1 MLDISLIVN
10 RDKWISYYSA
20 AKAVKVTTALF
31 KMHSFHSM
39 SRIALLIQETPT
51 LEDGNYL
58 RFARELDKS
67 GHSVDIMFVDSLRL
81 LAGRVTADAFS
92 WRSHLKSGSPLPT
105 SAECKIDHDVIWIFG
120 LGDRENFLDKYQLL
134 YSLPERCKIVNSL
147 DAIMHLK
154 SKYYLAS
161 QGDQFPSPETYA
173 STSAEELISIV
184 QANEGKWIVKP
195 PAGSLG
201 RDVHLTHAGDSQLTV
216 IIKKLCGAANS
227 RYTMLQR
234 YIPEIEQGE
243 KRVLL
248 AGGQVIGQY
257 LRRPLGDHR
266 TNITAGA
273 KTEPCDLS
281 EAERD
286 YCTKLAQQILSKGAW
301 FAGVDLVYPWLI
313 EVNVINP
320 GGITTIDKLT
330 GCDLSAKVVE
340 AVMASLDQTRVP

>member
-1 MLDISLIVN
+1 M
-10 RDKWISYYSA
+10 A
-20 AKAVKVTTALF
+20 
-31 KMHSFHSM
+31 
-39 SRIALLIQETPT
+39 RIGLLIKQPRT

-67 GHSVDIMFVDSLRL
+67 GHSIDILFIDSLRL
-81 LAGRVTADAFS
+81 IAGRVTAYAFP
-92 WRSHLKSGSPLPT
+92 WRSHLKAGSPLPK
-105 SAECKIDHDVIWIFG
+105 SADCKVDQDVLWILG

-134 YSLPERCKIVNSL
+134 YALPKKCRIVNSL
-147 DAIMHLK
+147 DAIMHLN

-161 QGDQFPSPETYA
+161 QGNQFPSPETYA

-184 QANEGKWIVKP
+184 QANEGKWIIKP

-201 RDVHLTHAGDSQLTV
+201 RDVYLTHHRDSQLAL
-216 IIKKLCGAANS
+216 IIKKLCGADNN

-248 AGGQVIGQY
+248 AGGRVIGQY
-257 LRRPLGDHR
+257 LRRPRGDHR

-273 KTEPCDLS
+273 KTERCELS
-281 EAERD
+281 ELERD
-286 YCTKLAQQILSKGAW
+286 YCTNLAEQVLSKGAW

-320 GGITTIDKLT
+320 GGITTIDELT

-340 AVMASLDQTRVP
+340 AVLAALNQARVP

>member
-1 MLDISLIVN
+1 M
-10 RDKWISYYSA
+10 
-20 AKAVKVTTALF
+20 T
-31 KMHSFHSM
+31 
-39 SRIALLIQETPT
+39 RIALLVQTTPT
-51 LEDGNYL
+51 LEDVNYL

-67 GHSVDIMFVDSLRL
+67 GHSVDILFVDSLKL
-81 LAGRVTADAFS
+81 LAGRITADAFP
-92 WRSHLKSGSPLPT
+92 WRAHLLPGSSFPAT
-105 SAECKIDHDVIWIFG
+105 NERKVDHDIIWILG
-120 LGDRENFLDKYQLL
+120 LGHRKNFLDKYQLL
-134 YSLPERCKIVNSL
+134 YSLPEKCTIINSL

-173 STSAEELISIV
+173 STSAGELISIV

-201 RDVHLTHAGDSQLTV
+201 RDVYLTHAGDSQLTA
-216 IIKKLCGAANS
+216 IIKKLCGPDNS

-257 LRRPLGDHR
+257 LRRSKGDHR

-273 KTEPCDLS
+273 ITEPCDLS
-281 EAERD
+281 KAEHD
-286 YCTKLAQQILSKGAW
+286 YCTELAQQVLSKGAW
-301 FAGVDLVYPWLI
+301 FAGVDLVFPWLI

-340 AVMASLDQTRVP
+340 AVMASLDHTRVP

>member
-1 MLDISLIVN
+1 M
-10 RDKWISYYSA
+10 A
-20 AKAVKVTTALF
+20 
-31 KMHSFHSM
+31 
-39 SRIALLIQETPT
+39 RIALLIQKTPT

-58 RFARELDKS
+58 RFARELNKL
-67 GHSVDIMFVDSLRL
+67 GHSTDILVIDSLRL
-81 LAGRVTADAFS
+81 IAGRVTADAFS

-105 SAECKIDHDVIWIFG
+105 SAECKIDHDVIWILG
-120 LGDRENFLDKYQLL
+120 LGDRANFLDKYQLL
-134 YSLPERCKIVNSL
+134 FALPEKCKIVNSL

-184 QANEGKWIVKP
+184 EANQGKWIVKP

-201 RDVHLTHAGDSQLTV
+201 RDVYLTHAGDSQLKV
-216 IIKKLCGAANS
+216 IIKRLCGADNS

-234 YIPEIEQGE
+234 YLPEIEQGE

-248 AGGQVIGQY
+248 AGGRVIGQY
-257 LRRPLGDHR
+257 LRRSAGDHR

-281 EAERD
+281 VPERD

-320 GGITTIDKLT
+320 GGITTIHELT
-330 GCDLSAKVVE
+330 GCDLSEKVVE
-340 AVMASLDQTRVP
+340 AVMTSLDHA

>member
-1 MLDISLIVN
+1 MNRHSL
-10 RDKWISYYSA
+10 R
-20 AKAVKVTTALF
+20 
-31 KMHSFHSM
+31 SM
-39 SRIALLIQETPT
+39 TRIALLIQNTPE
-51 LEDGNYL
+51 LEDVNYL

-67 GHSVDIMFVDSLRL
+67 GHSVDILFVDSLRL
-81 LAGRVTADAFS
+81 LAGQITADAFS
-92 WRSHLKSGSPLPT
+92 WRSHLLPGSSFPET
-105 SAECKIDHDVIWIFG
+105 DERKVDHDVIWILG

-134 YSLPERCKIVNSL
+134 YSLPERCMIINSL

-201 RDVHLTHAGDSQLTV
+201 RDVYLTHAGDSQLTV
-216 IIKKLCGAANS
+216 IIKKLCGPDNS
-227 RYTMLQR
+227 KYTMLQR

-257 LRRPLGDHR
+257 LRRPQG
-266 TNITAGA
+266 
-273 KTEPCDLS
+273 
-281 EAERD
+281 
-286 YCTKLAQQILSKGAW
+286 
-301 FAGVDLVYPWLI
+301 
-313 EVNVINP
+313 
-320 GGITTIDKLT
+320 
-330 GCDLSAKVVE
+330 
-340 AVMASLDQTRVP
+340 

>member
-1 MLDISLIVN
+1 MA
-10 RDKWISYYSA
+10 R
-20 AKAVKVTTALF
+20 T
-31 KMHSFHSM
+31 
-39 SRIALLIQETPT
+39 ALLIQETPT

-58 RFARELDKS
+58 RFAHELVKS
-67 GHSVDIMFVDSLRL
+67 GHTVDILFIDSLRL
-81 LAGRVTADAFS
+81 LAGQVTANAFS
-92 WRSHLKSGSPLPT
+92 WRPDLKPGSSFPVSTAL
-105 SAECKIDHDVIWIFG
+105 KIDHELVWILG
-120 LGDRENFLDKYQLL
+120 LGDRGNFLDKYQLL
-134 YSLPERCKIVNSL
+134 YSLPESCKIINSL

-173 STSAEELISIV
+173 SNSAEELINIV
-184 QANEGKWIVKP
+184 QGNEGKWIVKP

-201 RDVHLTHAGDSQLTV
+201 RDVYLTHASDSQLGD
-216 IIKKLCGAANS
+216 IIQNLCGVDNS

-248 AGGQVIGQY
+248 AGGRVIGQY
-257 LRRPLGDHR
+257 LRLPLLDHR

-273 KTEPCDLS
+273 KTEPCSLTD
-281 EAERD
+281 AEHA
-286 YCTKLAQQILSKGAW
+286 YCNGLAHQILLKGAW

-320 GGITTIDKLT
+320 GGITTIEELT
-330 GCDLSAKVVE
+330 GCDLSAQVVE
-340 AVMASLDQTRVP
+340 AVMASLNQA

>member
-1 MLDISLIVN
+1 MGISLIVN
-10 RDKWISYYSA
+10 QDKWRRYYSA
-20 AKAVKVTTALF
+20 AKAGKVTTAYF
-31 KMHSFHSM
+31 RAHRFHSM
-39 SRIALLIQETPT
+39 ARIALLIQDTPT

-67 GHSVDIMFVDSLRL
+67 GHSVDILFVDSLRL
-81 LAGRVTADAFS
+81 VAGQITADAFP
-92 WRSHLKSGSPLPT
+92 WRSHLLPGSSFPET
-105 SAECKIDHDVIWIFG
+105 TQHKINHDIIWVLG
-120 LGDRENFLDKYQLL
+120 LGDRKNFLDKYQLL
-134 YSLPERCKIVNSL
+134 YSLPERCKIINSL

-201 RDVHLTHAGDSQLTV
+201 RDVYLTHAEDSQLTA
-216 IIKKLCGAANS
+216 IIKKLCGPDDS

-234 YIPEIEQGE
+234 HIPEIEQGE

-257 LRRPLGDHR
+257 LRRAQGDHR

-281 EAERD
+281 EAERA

-301 FAGVDLVYPWLI
+301 FAGVDLVFPWLI

-320 GGITTIDKLT
+320 GGITTIDELT

-340 AVMASLDQTRVP
+340 AVMDSLDQTRVP

>member
-1 MLDISLIVN
+1 M
-10 RDKWISYYSA
+10 A
-20 AKAVKVTTALF
+20 
-31 KMHSFHSM
+31 
-39 SRIALLIQETPT
+39 RIALLIQETPT

-67 GHSVDIMFVDSLRL
+67 GHRLDILIIDSLRL
-81 LAGRVTADAFS
+81 LAGQVAADAFP
-92 WRSHLKSGSPLPT
+92 WHPILKPGSPFPSST
-105 SAECKIDHDVIWIFG
+105 ECKIDHDVIWIFG

-134 YSLPERCKIVNSL
+134 YSLPERCKIINSL

-161 QGDQFPSPETYA
+161 QGDRFPSPKTYA

-201 RDVHLTHAGDSQLTV
+201 RDVYLTHAGDSQLTM
-216 IIKKLCGAANS
+216 IIKNLCGADNS
-227 RYTMLQR
+227 RYTLLQR

-248 AGGQVIGQY
+248 AGGRVIGQY
-257 LRRPLGDHR
+257 LRRPVDDHR

-281 EAERD
+281 EAERV
-286 YCTKLAQQILSKGAW
+286 YCTRLAQQILSKGAW

-313 EVNVINP
+313 EINVINP
-320 GGITTIDKLT
+320 GGITTIDELT
-330 GCDLSAKVVE
+330 GCDLSAKVIE
-340 AVMASLDQTRVP
+340 AVMTHLDQT

>member
-1 MLDISLIVN
+1 M
-10 RDKWISYYSA
+10 A
-20 AKAVKVTTALF
+20 
-31 KMHSFHSM
+31 
-39 SRIALLIQETPT
+39 RIALLIQETPT

-67 GHSVDIMFVDSLRL
+67 GHSLDILTIDSLRL
-81 LAGRVTADAFS
+81 LAGQVVADAFS
-92 WRSHLKSGSPLPT
+92 WRSNLKPGSSFPLLT
-105 SAECKIDHDVIWIFG
+105 ERKIDHDLVWILG

-134 YSLPERCKIVNSL
+134 YALPANCKIINSL

-154 SKYYLAS
+154 SKYFLAS

-173 STSAEELISIV
+173 STSAEELIGIV
-184 QANEGKWIVKP
+184 QGNEGKWIVKP

-201 RDVHLTHAGDSQLTV
+201 RDVYLTHAGDSQLIE
-216 IIKKLCGAANS
+216 IITNLCGADNN

-248 AGGQVIGQY
+248 AGGKVIGQY

-273 KTEPCDLS
+273 KTEPCSLS
-281 EAERD
+281 DEERT
-286 YCTKLAQQILSKGAW
+286 YCTRLARQMLSKGAW
-301 FAGVDLVYPWLI
+301 FTGVDLVYPWLI

-320 GGITTIDKLT
+320 GGITTIDELT
-330 GCDLSAKVVE
+330 GYDLSAKVVE
-340 AVMASLDQTRVP
+340 AVMANLDQAQVP

>member
-1 MLDISLIVN
+1 M
-10 RDKWISYYSA
+10 A
-20 AKAVKVTTALF
+20 
-31 KMHSFHSM
+31 
-39 SRIALLIQETPT
+39 RIALLIQVTPT
-51 LEDGNYL
+51 LQDGNYL

-67 GHSVDIMFVDSLRL
+67 GHSVDILSIDSLRL
-81 LAGRVTADAFS
+81 LAGHITADAFT
-92 WRSHLKSGSPLPT
+92 WRSVLKPGVSLPP
-105 SAECKIDHDVIWIFG
+105 SAECKIDHDIIWILG

-134 YSLPERCKIVNSL
+134 YALPEGCKIINSL

-161 QGDQFPSPETYA
+161 QGDQFPSPETWA

-184 QANEGKWIVKP
+184 RGNEGKWIVKP

-201 RDVHLTHAGDSQLTV
+201 RDVYLTHAGDSQLAE
-216 IIKKLCGAANS
+216 IIKQLCGADNS

-248 AGGQVIGQY
+248 AGGRVIGQY
-257 LRRPLGDHR
+257 LRRPLADHR

-273 KTEPCDLS
+273 KTEPCELS
-281 EAERD
+281 DAELT
-286 YCTKLAQQILSKGAW
+286 YCRRLAQQMLLKGAW

-320 GGITTIDKLT
+320 GGITTIDELT
-330 GCDLSAKVVE
+330 GCDLSAMVVE
-340 AVMASLDQTRVP
+340 AVMSNLAQD

>member
-1 MLDISLIVN
+1 M
-10 RDKWISYYSA
+10 A
-20 AKAVKVTTALF
+20 
-31 KMHSFHSM
+31 
-39 SRIALLIQETPT
+39 RIALLVQETPT

-67 GHSVDIMFVDSLRL
+67 GHSLDIAFIDSLRL
-81 LAGRVTADAFS
+81 LAGQIVADTFS
-92 WRSHLKSGSPLPT
+92 WASHLKPGSPFPLPT
-105 SAECKIDHDVIWIFG
+105 EGKIDHDLVWILG
-120 LGDRENFLDKYQLL
+120 LGVRENFLDKYQLL
-134 YSLPERCKIVNSL
+134 YCLPKKCKIINSL
-147 DAIMHLK
+147 EAIMHLK

-161 QGDQFPSPETYA
+161 QGDQFPSPETFA

-184 QANEGKWIVKP
+184 QRNEGKWIVKP

-201 RDVHLTHAGDSQLTV
+201 RDVYLTHAGDGRL
-216 IIKKLCGAANS
+216 IELIRKLCGPDNS

-248 AGGQVIGQY
+248 AGGRVIGQY
-257 LRRPLGDHR
+257 LRRSLGDHR

-273 KTEPCDLS
+273 KTEPCGLS
-281 EAERD
+281 EAESA
-286 YCTKLAQQILSKGAW
+286 YCTKLARQMLSKGAW

-320 GGITTIDKLT
+320 GGITTIDELT
-330 GCDLSAKVVE
+330 GYDLSAKVVE
-340 AVMASLDQTRVP
+340 AVMANLHQA

>member
-1 MLDISLIVN
+1 M
-10 RDKWISYYSA
+10 A
-20 AKAVKVTTALF
+20 
-31 KMHSFHSM
+31 
-39 SRIALLIQETPT
+39 RIALLIQETPT

-58 RFARELDKS
+58 RFARELDES
-67 GHSVDIMFVDSLRL
+67 GHSLDILFIDSLRL
-81 LAGRVTADAFS
+81 LAGHVTANAFS
-92 WRSHLKSGSPLPT
+92 WYPSLKPGESFPT
-105 SAECKIDHDVIWIFG
+105 SAECKIDHDVIWILG
-120 LGDRENFLDKYQLL
+120 LGNRENFLDKYQLL
-134 YSLPERCKIVNSL
+134 YALPAKCKIINSL

-154 SKYYLAS
+154 SKYFLAS

-184 QANEGKWIVKP
+184 RGNEGKWIVKP

-201 RDVHLTHAGDSQLTV
+201 RDVYLTHAGDSQLGE
-216 IIKKLCGAANS
+216 IIRNLCGADNS

-248 AGGQVIGQY
+248 AGGRVIGQY
-257 LRRPLGDHR
+257 LRRPRDDHR

-273 KTEPCDLS
+273 ETEPCDLS
-281 EAERD
+281 NAESA
-286 YCTKLAQQILSKGAW
+286 YCTKLARQMLSKGAW

-320 GGITTIDKLT
+320 GGITTIDELT

-340 AVMASLDQTRVP
+340 AVMANLDQD